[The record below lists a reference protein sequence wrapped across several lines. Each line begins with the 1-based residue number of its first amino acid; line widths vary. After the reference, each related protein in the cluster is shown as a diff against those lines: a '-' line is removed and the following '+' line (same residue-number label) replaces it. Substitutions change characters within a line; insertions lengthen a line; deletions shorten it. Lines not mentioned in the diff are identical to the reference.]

1 MVQPD
6 GAFLS
11 NGNRE
16 EELKALRSDAVET
29 ISENQRGKNI
39 LLSLHKPKETT
50 EIRRKLKDEHV
61 ATEF

>member
-29 ISENQRGKNI
+29 ISENQRGKTSYY
-39 LLSLHKPKETT
+39 LYTSL
-50 EIRRKLKDEHV
+50 RGLQN
-61 ATEF
+61 